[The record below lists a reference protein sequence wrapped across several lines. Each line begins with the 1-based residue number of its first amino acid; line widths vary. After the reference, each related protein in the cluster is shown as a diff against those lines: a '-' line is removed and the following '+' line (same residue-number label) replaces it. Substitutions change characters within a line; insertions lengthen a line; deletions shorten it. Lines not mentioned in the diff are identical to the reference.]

1 MSRLREAL
9 ERVGVRED
17 PSVEAVSW
25 AGDWPEPKVE
35 APQALKAG
43 PAVSEARPAAIDV
56 QKPRISWSAEE
67 YRREP
72 LSNEKI
78 ITNPKANQLFVEQYR
93 RLAAAL
99 HQAQQRQGIK
109 SVMVTSAVA
118 AEGKTLTSVN
128 LALTLSHSYQRRVLL
143 IDADFRAPSIHDL
156 LQLPRGAG
164 LADVLR
170 KADRHLPMSQVSP
183 NLSVLTAGSPLAD
196 PMSLLVSSA
205 MRTVVKSAADDFDW
219 VIIDTAPLAFLSDA
233 NLLSAMVDAAV
244 LVVRVAST
252 PYPLAR
258 RAIEAVGADRV
269 LGVVLNRT
277 KLSDAERDFGYYA
290 YAKDASGLEPSG
302 RGKAA
307 HAG

>member
-1 MSRLREAL
+1 MSRLRQAL
-9 ERVGVRED
+9 ERAGVRED
-17 PSVEAVSW
+17 PSPDTVSW
-25 AGDWPEPKVE
+25 AGDWTEPKAE
-35 APQALKAG
+35 TPQALKAG
-43 PAVSEARPAAIDV
+43 PAVLEAEPPTIDV
-56 QKPRISWSAEE
+56 QKPPISWSAEE

-72 LSNEKI
+72 LSNQKI
-78 ITNPKANQLFVEQYR
+78 ISDPNANPLFVEQYR

-99 HQAQQRQGIK
+99 HQAQQRQGVK

-143 IDADFRAPSIHDL
+143 IDADFRAPSIHGL
-156 LQLPRGAG
+156 LQLPHGAG

-170 KADRHLPMSQVSP
+170 EADGYLPMSKMSP

-205 MRTVVKSAADDFDW
+205 MRALVKSAAADFDW
-219 VIIDTAPLAFLSDA
+219 VVIDTPPLAFLSDA

-244 LVVRVAST
+244 LVVKVAST

-258 RAIEAVGADRV
+258 RAIEAVGVDRV

-290 YAKDASGLEPSG
+290 YAKGGPSSEPSG

-307 HAG
+307 HAR